1 MSEELKRDI
10 PVSRV
15 RVVPRTGH
23 WLPVEDP
30 DGLASA
36 ILEFLS

>member
-1 MSEELKRDI
+1 MAEELKRDI

-15 RVVPRTGH
+15 RVIPDTGH

-30 DGLASA
+30 GSLAAA